1 VSQRNQTMTNLH
13 YPAACLT
20 RQYLTHLRHPLTD
33 AL

>member
-1 VSQRNQTMTNLH
+1 MTNLH

-20 RQYLTHLRHPLTD
+20 RQYLTRQYLTRLRHPLTD